1 MDPVSLAAAAV
12 SFVTPY
18 LLHLG
23 KDAAKGAAEEAG
35 KSVWGW
41 IRSKLTSS
49 AGAEAAADAEAAP
62 DKLENAQA
70 LQAALTKALTKD
82 PAAAAALA
90 DLLKTH
96 GAALSTQSAN
106 IIGDNN
112 KVGQASGGSSVTI
125 S

>member
-1 MDPVSLAAAAV
+1 MDPLTLAAAAV
-12 SFVTPY
+12 SLVKPY
-18 LLHLG
+18 LIHFG

-41 IRSKLTSS
+41 IKGRLTSP
-49 AGAEAAADAEAAP
+49 AGTEAVADVEAAP
-62 DKLENAQA
+62 EKPENAQA

-82 PAAAAALA
+82 PDAAAALA
-90 DLLKTH
+90 KLLSEH
-96 GAALSTQSAN
+96 GASLSTQTAN
-106 IIGDNN
+106 VTGDNN

>member
-1 MDPVSLAAAAV
+1 MGLDQEQADEIP
-12 SFVTPY
+12 
-18 LLHLG
+18 
-23 KDAAKGAAEEAG
+23 
-35 KSVWGW
+35 
-41 IRSKLTSS
+41 